1 MIILKIK
8 NCREYSNT
16 SYYIM
21 NLKAKYYN
29 SRFLYFIICLVG
41 ILFPLVSLF
50 KNNSALS
57 IEELQRMKSF
67 IIDDLAITIP
77 IFVRFGD
84 KGFNFPDLVDAAQME
99 LDYELRKTVNTSWRF
114 KLVNELASNR
124 TSSDDGQYI
133 LELSHSDD
141 NFVIVEPN
149 KCKAQVHYS
158 QASVHANDLPFFMTQ
173 AMLEH
178 LMSAEIE
185 LLGLL
190 KSPDKASDS
199 PFIDARIIVIGLK
212 SRHYA
217 DIFEENLMP
226 LNSFATEVLGLS
238 NVTVTV
244 TALESLTEDDNIINS
259 PSSLY
264 YLYSDIH
271 NEAFIS
277 NETNYPNRIS
287 YIYNNSV
294 TNDDATYFI
303 SKVTD
308 DLKGFMGFPKNP
320 TNNLAI
326 KINAMKR
333 YLTLK
338 GLIESIDHLTIATIG
353 DKNSFS
359 GQIEKL
365 VNNLNPI
372 IDCLHKNESKHDWN
386 NLLAWSR
393 YFKETSSQ
401 LLQDSHLLI

>member
-1 MIILKIK
+1 
-8 NCREYSNT
+8 
-16 SYYIM
+16 M
-21 NLKAKYYN
+21 NLKTNYYN
-29 SRFLYFIICLVG
+29 STFLYFIICLVG
-41 ILFPLVSLF
+41 VLFPLVSLF
-50 KNNSALS
+50 KYNSALS

-77 IFVRFGD
+77 IYVRFGD
-84 KGFNFPDLVDAAQME
+84 KGFNFPDLVDATQVE

-114 KLVNELASNR
+114 KLINELASNW
-124 TSSDDGQYI
+124 TSSDDGQYV
-133 LELSHSDD
+133 LELTHSDD

-149 KCKAQVHYS
+149 MCKAQVHYS

-173 AMLEH
+173 ATLEH

-190 KSPDKASDS
+190 KSPKKALDI
-199 PFIDARIIVIGLK
+199 PFIDARIIIIGLK

-217 DIFEENLMP
+217 DIFEENLTP
-226 LNSFATEVLGLS
+226 LNSFSTEVLGLS
-238 NVTVTV
+238 NVAVTV

-259 PSSLY
+259 SSSLY

-271 NEAFIS
+271 NEVFIS
-277 NETNYPNRIS
+277 NETNFPNRIS
-287 YIYNNSV
+287 YIYNDSV
-294 TNDDATYFI
+294 TNDDATCFI
-303 SKVTD
+303 SKVTE
-308 DLKGFMGFPKNP
+308 DLKDFMGLPKNP

-326 KINAMKR
+326 KVHAMKR

-338 GLIESIDHLTIATIG
+338 GLIESIDHLITATIR
-353 DKNSFS
+353 DKNSS
-359 GQIEKL
+359 CGQIEKL
-365 VNNLNPI
+365 VSNLNPI